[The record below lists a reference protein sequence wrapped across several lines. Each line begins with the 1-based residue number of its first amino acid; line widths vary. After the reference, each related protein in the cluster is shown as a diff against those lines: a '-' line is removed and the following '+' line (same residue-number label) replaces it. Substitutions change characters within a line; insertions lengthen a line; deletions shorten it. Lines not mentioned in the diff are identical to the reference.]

1 MISILR
7 HKNAIYS
14 VSNGKRV
21 KLFNSLDLDA
31 VRCLLVAYRAFY
43 ASDVE
48 DYFTEQVK
56 PVACAYSQATSKGVL
71 QVINTCNI
79 YGSTIACIRL
89 CKADRQIT
97 ILNSVTL
104 TMAKRI
110 AKSLIKLDRLEG

>member
-1 MISILR
+1 MTSILR

-43 ASDVE
+43 DSNVE
-48 DYFTEQVK
+48 DHFTEQIK
-56 PVACAYSQATSKGVL
+56 PVACEYSQATSRGIL
-71 QVINTCNI
+71 QVISTCNV
-79 YGSTIACIRL
+79 YGS
-89 CKADRQIT
+89 
-97 ILNSVTL
+97 
-104 TMAKRI
+104 MRI